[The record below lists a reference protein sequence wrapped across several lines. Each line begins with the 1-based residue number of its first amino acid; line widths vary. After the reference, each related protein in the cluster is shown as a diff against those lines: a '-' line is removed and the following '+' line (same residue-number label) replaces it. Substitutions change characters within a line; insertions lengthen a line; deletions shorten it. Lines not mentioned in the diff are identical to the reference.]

1 MATSRRNLS
10 TFEIDAI
17 LQRIARPQLGL
28 VTVAAAAAEGVDGRA
43 LARRRDS
50 GALVP
55 VFAKVM
61 RLGAVDPSP
70 AQRILAAALAV
81 PGFMIGA
88 TSAAVIQ
95 QMPVGAVGHIGERPT
110 VVVEAHR
117 SARTAGVNV
126 LRASHPLPSL
136 RWCTARLTTPAATL
150 LLLPRFLDR
159 ATVERCVDHSLAHRL
174 VSVWAV
180 HDLIDRLPPPAVVG
194 RGMLLELLAQR
205 SSGIGH
211 RSRLEQ
217 TVARWLDD
225 ADLRGWQ
232 RNYRVPTGCSSV
244 EVDFGWPAHK
254 VALEVSPFF
263 THGSRANQ
271 ERDAE
276 RRKLLVVAGW
286 RLVEATDPDLEYRRA
301 FDGVAASLATLLSS
315 QSQASCAMSV
325 AGRHGAHKFNIS

>member
-1 MATSRRNLS
+1 
-10 TFEIDAI
+10 
-17 LQRIARPQLGL
+17 
-28 VTVAAAAAEGVDGRA
+28 
-43 LARRRDS
+43 
-50 GALVP
+50 
-55 VFAKVM
+55 
-61 RLGAVDPSP
+61 
-70 AQRILAAALAV
+70 
-81 PGFMIGA
+81 MIGA

-95 QMPVGAVGHIGERPT
+95 QMPVGAAAHLGERPT

-126 LRASHPLPSL
+126 LRASYALPSL
-136 RWCTARLTTPAATL
+136 RWCTTRLATPAATL

-159 ATVERCVDHSLAHRL
+159 ATVERCIDHSLAHRL
-174 VSVWAV
+174 VSVRAI
-180 HDLIDRLPPPAVVG
+180 HDLIDRLPPRTVPG
-194 RGMLLELLAQR
+194 RGMLLELLAER

-217 TVARWLDD
+217 TVACWLDD
-225 ADLRGWQ
+225 ADLHGWQ
-232 RNYRVPTGCSSV
+232 RNFRVPTGCGMF

-286 RLVEATDPDLEYRRA
+286 RLVEATDPDLEHRRA
-301 FDGVAASLATLLSS
+301 FAGVAASLATLLSS
-315 QSQASCAMSV
+315 QSQASRALSV
-325 AGRHGAHKFNIS
+325 AERPGAREFALDDRRLGQS